1 MWNIFYLIWQTTFY
15 KWATR
20 TPLISSGELR
30 CSGWALQFLLHWWR
44 LSCCSYYKTDN
55 KPWMRKEPY
64 YDYDKRNI
72 SVIIFHTDIKKCLR
86 NWYKTCSELLLS
98 TSLKQLAISHMF
110 ITANKKAF
118 SHNIIL
124 HRLIFA
130 DKNKHALSSSLS
142 SINFNG

>member
-1 MWNIFYLIWQTTFY
+1 MAKWKGTERQTTFY

-30 CSGWALQFLLHWWR
+30 CSGWVLQFLLRWWR

-55 KPWMRKEPY
+55 KPWMRKEPC

-72 SVIIFHTDIKKCLR
+72 SVIIFDTDIKKCLR
-86 NWYKTCSELLLS
+86 NWYKTCSELRLR

-118 SHNIIL
+118 NHKIIL

-130 DKNKHALSSSLS
+130 DKK
-142 SINFNG
+142 